1 MNKQVSLTIPEEILK
16 AVRQMAKN
24 EKRNMSNMTSVL
36 IERGLERTKAA

>member
-36 IERGLERTKAA
+36 IERGLEKTKAA